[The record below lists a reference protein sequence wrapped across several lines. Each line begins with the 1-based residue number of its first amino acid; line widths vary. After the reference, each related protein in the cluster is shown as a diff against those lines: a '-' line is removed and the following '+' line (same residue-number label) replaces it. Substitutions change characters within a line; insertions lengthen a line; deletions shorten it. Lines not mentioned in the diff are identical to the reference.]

1 MNQNREGVEER
12 KKKERITTFCVN
24 QWREKATQQNTQ
36 IYWFSSLEKNSLVLD
51 SKKESIT
58 RRFSSS

>member
-24 QWREKATQQNTQ
+24 QWREKATQQNTNLLVFFFRKKF
-36 IYWFSSLEKNSLVLD
+36 FSTRQQEEKHY
-51 SKKESIT
+51 KTIQ
-58 RRFSSS
+58 

>member
-24 QWREKATQQNTQ
+24 LWREKATQQNTQ
-36 IYWFSSLEKNSLVLD
+36 IYWFSSLEKKFFS
-51 SKKESIT
+51 T
-58 RRFSSS
+58 RQQEGKHYKTIQ